1 VPQAN
6 PFLIAL
12 DDDDEIAAVIKA
24 VAERAGFDAI
34 PTTGAAEF
42 DEARNRREPDVIV
55 LDLQMPGCDG
65 IEMLR
70 RLADERVKSAII
82 LVTGMDV
89 RTIAA
94 AEHYGT
100 SRGLKVLAS
109 FQKPFLPDDLHEQ
122 LVSAR
127 AATRPVTA
135 DDLVQAIEQ
144 DELTVYYQPTVRR
157 FADGSW
163 DVATVEALLRWK
175 HPVRGLLAPGA
186 FIDMGEKHGLSRTMT
201 DFVLQ
206 RGVEQLKAWHAQRL
220 NIGLRVNIAATLIA
234 DIGFPDRLDAMLAAQ
249 EVDPSALTIE
259 ITETAMLDQ
268 EPETVDILTRLRVK
282 DINLAI
288 DDFGVGYSSL
298 TQLFRMP
305 FNEMKV
311 DKSLTLRVPQS
322 REARIMVEA
331 LVDLAHKLNLSVC
344 AEGVESIEALDFLAS
359 VGCDSAQGFFI
370 SHPVAAR
377 EVPEIIRRW
386 DDGQRLK
393 AARG

>member
-1 VPQAN
+1 VPHAN

-12 DDDDEIAAVIKA
+12 DDDEEIAAVVKA
-24 VAERAGFDAI
+24 VAERAGFDAV
-34 PTTGAAEF
+34 PTTCASDF
-42 DEARNRREPDVIV
+42 DDARQGREPDVIV

-70 RLADERVKSAII
+70 RLADENAKSGII

-94 AEHYGT
+94 AEHYAS
-100 SRGLKVLAS
+100 SRGLKILGS
-109 FQKPFLPDDLHEQ
+109 FQKPFVPDDLLEQ
-122 LVSAR
+122 LASAR

-135 DDLVQAIEQ
+135 EDLVHAIEQ

-157 FADGSW
+157 FADGTW
-163 DVATVEALLRWK
+163 DIATVEALLRWK
-175 HPVRGLLAPGA
+175 HPVRGLLAPAA

-206 RGVEQLKAWHAQRL
+206 RGVEQLKAWQAQRL
-220 NIGLRVNIAATLIA
+220 NVGLRVNIAATLIA
-234 DIGFPDRLDAMLAAQ
+234 DIGFPDRLQAMLSSQ
-249 EVDPSALTIE
+249 DVDPAALTIE

-322 REARIMVEA
+322 REAKIMVEA

-344 AEGVESIEALDFLAS
+344 AEGVESIEALDFLGS

-377 EVPEIIRRW
+377 EVPEVIRRW
-386 DDGQRLK
+386 DGGQRLK
-393 AARG
+393 AVRG